1 MASILRHDA
10 PPAPEAT
17 ASVRPATFTLANMAN
32 QGDRYIDT
40 VRAEAAK
47 IVAEARAEADEIRSN
62 AEAEGRAAAH
72 REIQTLLDKQVGGEM
87 QTLRPALISAI
98 GRLQAGRGEWLEKW
112 RRDAVGLAVAIA
124 ERIVR
129 RELRDDPTISEA
141 WLSEALNFAAGA
153 SEVTVRL
160 SEQDHERL
168 RGHGE
173 FLAESISGLGQ
184 MHFIADASVT
194 PGGCRVETR
203 HGSID
208 LQLETQLD
216 RLAEELAAG

>member
-1 MASILRHDA
+1 MASVLRHDA
-10 PPAPEAT
+10 PPTFDGDAAI
-17 ASVRPATFTLANMAN
+17 RPAAFRLADMAS
-32 QGDRYIDT
+32 QGDRYVDS

-47 IVAEARAEADEIRSN
+47 IVAEARAEADKIRAD
-62 AEAEGRAAAH
+62 AEAEGRATAQ
-72 REIQTLLDKQVGGEM
+72 REITKLLDTQMGGEM
-87 QTLRPALISAI
+87 QTLRPALQSAI
-98 GRLQAGRGEWLEKW
+98 GRLRAARGEWLEQW

-141 WLSEALNFAAGA
+141 WLTEALNYAAGA

-173 FLAESISGLGQ
+173 FLAESINGLGE
-184 MHFIADASVT
+184 MRFVADPAIT
-194 PGGCRVETR
+194 PGGSRVETR
-203 HGSID
+203 HGAID
-208 LQLETQLD
+208 LQLETQLN
-216 RLAEELAAG
+216 RLAEELEAG